1 MGKARKHGLDKT
13 VKMVMINTIDFAI
26 WDDLLQRYVDD
37 FGRVNY
43 RRLKAESAEV
53 LREWLETLADVDL
66 AAVTETDVR
75 LALWLNAYNA
85 IAISQ
90 VIEVYP
96 IGSIRPKVLGIPN
109 WLAFLDFF
117 TRSNSTIAGK
127 KYSLNQIEHGILRR
141 EFTEPRIHFA
151 LVCASV
157 GCPMLRRGAYFP
169 ESVRTQLEADAK
181 HFIRNPDRV
190 RYDAGKK
197 TLYLSK
203 IFEWY
208 GEDFVKAAD
217 SVAGYVGGYLAPDV
231 AVGDEWA
238 IVFLPYDW
246 NLNRVNGC

>member
-1 MGKARKHGLDKT
+1 
-13 VKMVMINTIDFAI
+13 MINTIDFAI
-26 WDDLLQRYVDD
+26 WDDLLHRYVDD

-43 RRLKAESAEV
+43 GRQKAESADV
-53 LREWLETLADVDL
+53 LREWLETLADLDL
-66 AAVTETDVR
+66 AGVTDADAR

-85 IAISQ
+85 IAIAQ
-90 VIEVYP
+90 VLEVYP

-117 TRSNSTIAGK
+117 TRSNSTIGGK

-141 EFTEPRIHFA
+141 EFAEPRIHFA

-169 ESVRTQLEADAK
+169 ESVRTQLEADAWR
-181 HFIRNPDRV
+181 FIKNPDRV
-190 RYDAGKK
+190 RYDAGNK

-208 GEDFVKAAD
+208 GEDFVKAAG
-217 SVAGYVGGYLAPDV
+217 SVAGYVGGYLGSEV
-231 AVGDEWA
+231 AVDDGWA

-246 NLNRVNGC
+246 NLNRVER